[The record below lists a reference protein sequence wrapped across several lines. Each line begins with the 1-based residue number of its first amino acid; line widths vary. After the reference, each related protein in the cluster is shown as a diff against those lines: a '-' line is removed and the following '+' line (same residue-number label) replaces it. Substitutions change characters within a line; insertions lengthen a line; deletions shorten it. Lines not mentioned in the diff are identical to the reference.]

1 MAKNKSK
8 NKLTVIDFFCGA
20 GGFSEGFRQQGYE
33 IILGVDF
40 WQPAISTYN
49 HNFNKEFQTKN
60 VLDFYDSIEEIEKLP
75 NSDVII
81 GSPPCVSFSS
91 SNKSGKADKEY
102 GLKLTESFLR
112 IIAVKKHQ
120 PKSKLKAWFMENVEN
135 SKKYLKESYSFSD
148 LNLTSWVFNKNEKE
162 VKQRVEAYSEIL
174 NLFKDY
180 EFESILYSIY
190 FDSLSDQLFDALS
203 KQIRESV
210 PHSFKDNFQL
220 LKLLNNET
228 PSLNN
233 SRINGYLNNIFT
245 QYLVLGKG
253 DWEREDSKRNEIVTK
268 LNVWL
273 ENKLKEEGSENEI
286 QFMLFHYTKVWN
298 MFFSNPYNDIKGII
312 LLNGMSSSLKRSSNN
327 LKVNINSIIMG
338 LSAKLNTLYCS
349 ISPSPFL
356 ETLDVANSRKPVALP
371 GYIKQ
376 LSGFNDVK
384 RESNQFLLDFEK
396 MSFQNLI
403 KLYFESKEDVQKK
416 LSEAIFQ
423 KMVNG
428 KFPNPEDLKYFA
440 SEIGTHDSGESNDSQ
455 NFITSFAKRNYLF

>member
-1 MAKNKSK
+1 MSFLNENQNFIKF
-8 NKLTVIDFFCGA
+8 KLHGEMKDKT
-20 GGFSEGFRQQGYE
+20 
-33 IILGVDF
+33 
-40 WQPAISTYN
+40 
-49 HNFNKEFQTKN
+49 
-60 VLDFYDSIEEIEKLP
+60 IEERVLHYTTSTLKKDSQERI
-75 NSDVII
+75 
-81 GSPPCVSFSS
+81 
-91 SNKSGKADKEY
+91 KS
-102 GLKLTESFLR
+102 
-112 IIAVKKHQ
+112 
-120 PKSKLKAWFMENVEN
+120 
-135 SKKYLKESYSFSD
+135 YLKKLYQDESQNFD
-148 LNLTSWVFNKNEKE
+148 ANLFNKNEKE

-203 KQIRESV
+203 KQIKESV

-228 PSLNN
+228 PFLNN

-245 QYLVLGKG
+245 QYLGLGKG

-286 QFMLFHYTKVWN
+286 RFILFHYTKVWN
-298 MFFSNPYNDIKGII
+298 MFFSSPYNDVKGII
-312 LLNGMSSSLKRSSNN
+312 LLNGMSSSIKKSSNN
-327 LKVNINSIIMG
+327 LKVNINSILME
-338 LSAKLNTLYCS
+338 LSSKLNTLYCS

-403 KLYFESKEDVQKK
+403 KLYFESKEDIQRK
-416 LSEAIFQ
+416 LSVILFQ
-423 KMVNG
+423 KIDQG
-428 KFPNPEDLKYFA
+428 KMPKLEDLKYFEN
-440 SEIGTHDSGESNDSQ
+440 EINLKNQNGSLDSQ
-455 NFITSFAKRNYLF
+455 NLILFFAKKNYYFNTLKLD